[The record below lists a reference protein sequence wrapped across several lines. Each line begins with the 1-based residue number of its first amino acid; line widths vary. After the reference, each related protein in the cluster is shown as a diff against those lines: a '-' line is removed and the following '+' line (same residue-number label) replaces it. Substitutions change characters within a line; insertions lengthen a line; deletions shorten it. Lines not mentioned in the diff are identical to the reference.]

1 MGRGSGHRT
10 ADFVESKAGAL
21 KPKHCETDVADSV
34 SEERGGGGG
43 GAQGGPRKFPL
54 AGRNRGPPSILCSGR
69 GIGLAPLS
77 LKAGRCIFSRGG
89 QQEKCIFPPATFQ
102 RKVDAAGIF
111 YGRGGSIY
119 LEGFLGWSPYNVTM
133 GRLYTTGPSIFF
145 TRGTPTPFYVQRA
158 ASVDCNTY

>member
-54 AGRNRGPPSILCSGR
+54 AGRNRGPLSILCSGR

-77 LKAGRCIFSRGG
+77 LKAGRCTFSRGG
-89 QQEKCIFPPATFQ
+89 QQEKCTFPPATSQ
-102 RKVDAAGIF
+102 RKEDGAGIF
-111 YGRGGSIY
+111 LRG
-119 LEGFLGWSPYNVTM
+119 LHMERFLGWPPYSVNM
-133 GRLYTTGPSIFF
+133 GRLYTTDPKYILHKGNL
-145 TRGTPTPFYVQRA
+145 TPFFRSMGATTV
-158 ASVDCNTY
+158 SWWPL